1 MLLPDQVV
9 LELAVRDVDVDEF
22 ASLFQGL
29 EADGVTFTTLAAA
42 QARCVDW
49 LERFTELDN
58 ETRSE
63 TGDPAVPRTP
73 EVMRHRLAS
82 FELEPEA
89 CFLAVDGEHWVGYTL
104 LDPKLS
110 RDGRL
115 EQGWTGVRQE
125 YRRRG
130 IGTAL
135 KLLGIEYARAHG
147 YIELVTMPRRQ
158 NVASFTMSTRL
169 GFRPDDAPG

>member
-9 LELAVRDVDVDEF
+9 LELEVGDVDAGQF
-22 ASLFQGL
+22 APLFQRL
-29 EADGVTFTTLAAA
+29 DANGVAFTTLAAL
-42 QARCVDW
+42 QPRCADW

-63 TGDPAVPRTP
+63 TGDSAVPRTP

-82 FELEPEA
+82 FELDPEA
-89 CFLAVDGEHWVGYTL
+89 CFLALNGERWIGYTL

-110 RDGRL
+110 HDGRL
-115 EQGWTGVRQE
+115 EQGWTGVRKE
-125 YRRRG
+125 YRQRG

-135 KLLGIEYARAHG
+135 KLLGVEYARAHG
-147 YIELVTMPRRQ
+147 YRAIVTAPRRG
-158 NVASFTMSTRL
+158 NVASFTMSTHI
-169 GFRPDDAPG
+169 GFRPHDAPE

>member
-42 QARCVDW
+42 QARCADW

-73 EVMRHRLAS
+73 EVMRHRLDS

-89 CFLAVDGEHWVGYTL
+89 CFLALDGERWIGYTL

-110 RDGRL
+110 RDRPL
-115 EQGWTGVRQE
+115 EQGWTGVRTE
-125 YRRRG
+125 YRQRG

-135 KLLGIEYARAHG
+135 KVLGIEYARAHG
-147 YIELVTMPRRQ
+147 YRAIVTAPRRQ
-158 NVASFTMSTRL
+158 NVASFTMSTHL
-169 GFRPDDAPG
+169 GFRPDAAPQ

>member
-9 LELAVRDVDVDEF
+9 LELAVRDVDASEF
-22 ASLFQGL
+22 AQLFSRL
-29 EADGVTFTTLAAA
+29 DADGVTFTTLAAA
-42 QARCVDW
+42 QARCADW
-49 LERFTELDN
+49 LERLTELDN
-58 ETRSE
+58 ATRSE

-73 EVMRHRLAS
+73 EAMRHRLAS
-82 FELEPEA
+82 FELDPEA
-89 CFLAVDGEHWVGYTL
+89 CFLALHGERWIGYTL

-115 EQGWTGVRQE
+115 EQGWTGVRKE
-125 YRRRG
+125 YRQRG

-135 KLLGIEYARAHG
+135 KLLGVEYARAHG
-147 YIELVTMPRRQ
+147 YRSIVTAPRRQ

-169 GFRPDDAPG
+169 GFRPDDTPE

>member
-9 LELAVRDVDVDEF
+9 LELVVRDVEPTQF
-22 ASLFQGL
+22 APLFQRL
-29 EADGVTFTTLAAA
+29 EADGVTFATLAAA
-42 QARCVDW
+42 QARSADW

-58 ETRSE
+58 ATRSQ
-63 TGDPAVPRTP
+63 TGDPEVPRTP
-73 EVMRHRLAS
+73 EAMRHRLAS
-82 FELEPEA
+82 FELDPEA
-89 CFLAVDGEHWVGYTL
+89 CFLALHGERWIGYTL

-115 EQGWTGVRQE
+115 EQGWTGVLDE
-125 YRRRG
+125 YRQRG

-135 KLLGIEYARAHG
+135 KLLGVEYARARG
-147 YIELVTMPRRQ
+147 YRAIVTAPRRR

-169 GFRPDDAPG
+169 GFRPGDMPE